1 MLDVN
6 AYNGF
11 KMITLSLE
19 AEEHVIKKQA

>member
-11 KMITLSLE
+11 KMITLSLK